1 MTRISIVIPVY
12 NMADYITVCLDSLAA
27 QTLKEYEAICVD
39 DGSTDD
45 SAHLVEEYAKRDS
58 RVRLIRFGENR
69 GVFAARNKALEC
81 AEGEFVAF
89 LDPDDW
95 YPEPDILE
103 SMYEAAKKNNV
114 DICGGGWTNH
124 YPDKEPQTKFGGT
137 LWGLGCF
144 EKPGVIDYKDYQF
157 DFGYQ
162 RFIFK
167 TALLRKHNITFPPY
181 TRFQDPPFFVR
192 AMAAAGRFYGMNRS
206 TYNYRANYKTVDFSK
221 NDYRK
226 ARDLIKGMRDNIDF
240 SKSMGLERLHTLMYD
255 RCNNMTNCFAD
266 AIRNN
271 EEAFIGVCGLE
282 LALDKEIIER
292 NKSRVTSGMRPYTR
306 SLQELFQEKAWMD
319 SGLSDFKTIRMVLD
333 YYGEYVEGGVSE
345 EMRNRV
351 IGHFWR
357 AAKRPAGTP
366 RVSILIPAYNVED
379 SIGASIESA
388 LAQTMSDIEV
398 ICVDDGSTDQT
409 WYVICN
415 YAKKDDRVIPV
426 RHNRNL
432 GLYMARKTA
441 VFLAVGEYMTC
452 LDSDDLMMDNACADA
467 YACALETGA
476 DIVQGQ
482 IEIKNVNNFPE
493 SRLEW
498 IRKPTRPYPSVVDG
512 KDMLGAMFVD
522 RKMGT
527 NIWAKIY
534 ARQLIQKAFC
544 SLSDI
549 KVTMAEDVMAS
560 FAIATFARRYSPL
573 DKTVY
578 LYTYGTGITG
588 KSELTL
594 EQYKAQS
601 CGVDVVSEI
610 KRFIGAEGVGHPL
623 RERAYWHMKKRLLD
637 DAYGR
642 VESFLPTKE
651 QQCEGLRYFADRIGA
666 LEFVKYLAER
676 FFGNRAALILR
687 LDYLGFIPRIKVKKI
702 GTIGI
707 LYHHLTPGGI
717 QRVIALH
724 VPMFQRMG
732 YRIVLFLE
740 KTYDETCY
748 KVPDGVE
755 FAYLPES
762 PRATA
767 ANIAQRLDALARE
780 IVSHGVD
787 VMYYHPCTSH
797 IMQWDLMV
805 CKLVCKIP
813 FVMHYHSCVGQ
824 TLYTYQTVP
833 VFSCLVA
840 RTRMCDKVIALGHI
854 DEMYFQSQGVD
865 AQYMP
870 NPVSEQLF
878 AFPRSSNWDCKTIL
892 WCARISWEK
901 HPLDP
906 IMIFDKVHRRMPD
919 ARLVIVGGG
928 RPEIIEAMKKRIEEL
943 GLENHIELADE
954 QKDPYP
960 YYRKATAFL
969 MTSVFEGFPM
979 TLLEAGAFGVPTVM
993 YSLSFLEAVR
1003 GNEGIV
1009 QVAQGDIGGAA
1020 NALCEILS
1028 DESTYRRMS
1037 KANVLH
1043 TSYFAHFDQEAAW
1056 RKVFS
1061 DLTDESS
1068 DDSDSAVP
1076 RKYECEDV
1084 RILLEELQY
1093 CYQNGFKAFMGKIKR
1108 LEDDLKK
1115 QTDCTNDQKK
1125 KIENSAAQSGI
1136 LKQECEKYRLQIAR
1150 QADEMKKMSTCK
1162 KELLGAKV
1170 QIEKLR
1176 QEVSALHG
1184 SEAYRI
1190 GMFLSWPARK
1200 IWGVLA
1206 GKQN

>member
-1 MTRISIVIPVY
+1 MIKISIVIPVY
-12 NMADYITVCLDSLAA
+12 NMADYITVCLDSLAV

-45 SAHLVEEYAKRDS
+45 SAKLVEEYSKRDS

-103 SMYEAAKKNNV
+103 TMYVTAKKNDV

-144 EKPGVIDYKDYQF
+144 ERPGVIDYKDYQF

-206 TYNYRANYKTVDFSK
+206 TYNYRASYKTVDFSK
-221 NDYRK
+221 NDYKK
-226 ARDLIKGMRDNIDF
+226 ARDLIKGVRDNIDF
-240 SKSMGLERLHTLMYD
+240 SKSMGLELLHTLMYD

-306 SLQELFQEKAWMD
+306 SLQELFQEKTWMD
-319 SGLSDFKTIRMVLD
+319 SGLSDFKTIRTVLD
-333 YYGEYVEGGVSE
+333 YYAEYVEGGASE

-351 IGHFWR
+351 IGHFWL

-379 SIGASIESA
+379 SVGASIESA

-409 WYVICN
+409 WDVICN

-452 LDSDDLMMDNACADA
+452 LDSDDLMTVNACADA

-498 IRKPTRPYPSVVDG
+498 IRKLTRPYPSVMDG
-512 KDMLGAMFVD
+512 KNVLGAMFVD
-522 RKMGT
+522 RNMGT
-527 NIWAKIY
+527 NLLAKMY
-534 ARQLIQKAFC
+534 SRKLIQKAFS

-549 KVTMAEDVMAS
+549 KITMAEDVMAS
-560 FAIATFARRYSPL
+560 FAIATFARKYCPI
-573 DKTVY
+573 DKPVY

-594 EQYKAQS
+594 EQYRAQC
-601 CGVDVVSEI
+601 CGVDVVPEI
-610 KRFIGAEGVGHPL
+610 KRFIGAEGAGHPL
-623 RERAYWHMKKRLLD
+623 RERAYWHLRKRLLD

-642 VESFLPTKE
+642 VESFLSTRE
-651 QQCEGLRYFADRIGA
+651 QQCEGLRYFAARIGV

-687 LDYLGFIPRIKVKKI
+687 LDYLGFIPKIKAKKI
-702 GTIGI
+702 RTVGI

-724 VPMFQRMG
+724 IPMFQRMG
-732 YRIVLFLE
+732 YKIVLFLE
-740 KTYDETCY
+740 KTFDETCY
-748 KVPDGVE
+748 RVPDGVE
-755 FAYLPES
+755 FVYLPES
-762 PRATA
+762 PRASA
-767 ANIAQRLDALARE
+767 ASIAQRLEALARE
-780 IVSHGVD
+780 ISSHGVD
-787 VMYYHPCTSH
+787 VMYYHPYNSH

-813 FVMHYHSCVGQ
+813 LIMHYHNCVGL

-833 VFSCLVA
+833 VFSCLAA
-840 RTRMCDKVIALGHI
+840 RARMCDKVIALSRI
-854 DEMYFQSQGVD
+854 DAMYFQSQGVD

-878 AFPRSSNWDCKTIL
+878 ALPRSSNWDCKTIL

-906 IMIFDKVHRRMPD
+906 IMIFDRVHRRMPD
-919 ARLVIVGGG
+919 TRLVIVGGG
-928 RPEIIEAMKKRIEEL
+928 KTEIIGTMKKRIEEL
-943 GLENHIELADE
+943 GLSDCIELAGE
-954 QKDPYP
+954 QKNPYP
-960 YYRKATAFL
+960 YYQKATAFL

-979 TLLEAGAFGVPTVM
+979 TLLESGALGIPTVM
-993 YSLSFLEAVR
+993 YSLPFLEAVR

-1009 QVAQGDIGGAA
+1009 QVAQGDIGEAA
-1020 NALCEILS
+1020 NALCGILS
-1028 DESTYRRMS
+1028 DKSTYRHMS
-1037 KANVLH
+1037 EVNFQH
-1043 TSYFAHFDQEAAW
+1043 TNYFAQYDQESAW
-1056 RKVFS
+1056 RKVFLG
-1061 DLTDESS
+1061 LTDKS
-1068 DDSDSAVP
+1068 DGDLDSAA
-1076 RKYECEDV
+1076 KGEYDCEDV

-1093 CYQNGFKAFMGKIKR
+1093 CYQNGFNAMMGKIKR
-1108 LEDDLKK
+1108 LEGDLKK
-1115 QTDCTNDQKK
+1115 QTDCNNDQVKK
-1125 KIENSAAQSGI
+1125 NSATQ
-1136 LKQECEKYRLQIAR
+1136 
-1150 QADEMKKMSTCK
+1150 

-1170 QIEKLR
+1170 QMGKLR
-1176 QEVSALHG
+1176 QEVRALQS
-1184 SEAYRI
+1184 SEAYRT
-1190 GMFLSWPARK
+1190 GMFITWPARK
-1200 IWGVLA
+1200 AWGGVKCWRDNGFKYTVKHFF
-1206 GKQN
+1206 GKIARRLGFKDVKW